1 MLYRVIGVMSGSS
14 LDGLDL
20 AFVEF
25 EEKGGKWTF
34 SIVASACYSYD
45 EAWTNKLK
53 TGRDLKAVD
62 FVSLDA
68 EYGHYVGAQINRFI
82 EENGLAYK
90 VGLIASHG
98 HTLFHLPGKYSV
110 QIGNGAAIAAE
121 TSLPVV
127 SDLRSLDVALGGQ
140 GAPIVPMG
148 EQLLFPENSFFLNIG
163 GISNVSCREEQFYD
177 AFDVCPANRVLNLLA
192 NVVGKEFD
200 ENGQMASAGRIN
212 EILLDQ
218 LNAKEFYSKDYPK
231 SLANEFG
238 TEDILPLINSF
249 ALDPADALATYV
261 EHVAI
266 QVAAAVERIS
276 IKRTVD
282 PTREKLLVTGGGAL
296 NGYLISRLEKHLSLY
311 AMEIDVPDQA
321 TVQYK
326 EALVMALLG
335 VLRWREEETVIQ
347 TVTGASR
354 ATVGGALWLGGD

>member
-45 EAWTNKLK
+45 EAWTIKLK

-68 EYGHYVGAQINRFI
+68 EYGHYIGAQINRFI
-82 EENGLAYK
+82 KENSLDYK

-98 HTLFHLPGKYSV
+98 HTLYHVPGKYSV

-148 EQLLFPENSFFLNIG
+148 EQLLFSDYSFFLNLG
-163 GISNVSCREEQFYD
+163 GISNVSYKGELVYD
-177 AFDVCPANRVLNLLA
+177 AFDVCPANRVLNLL
-192 NVVGKEFD
+192 VQQKQLSFD
-200 ENGQMASAGRIN
+200 KDGLLAAAGRIN
-212 EILLDQ
+212 EGLLEKLNQ
-218 LNAKEFYSKDYPK
+218 LDYYQTDYPK

-238 TEDILPLINSF
+238 TELIYPMLIASGLNTED
-249 ALDPADALATYV
+249 LLATCT
-261 EHVAI
+261 EHIAI
-266 QVAAAVERIS
+266 QVALAVEKIVA
-276 IKRTVD
+276 KRSLVVNQA
-282 PTREKLLVTGGGAL
+282 KMMVTGGGAY
-296 NGYLISRLEKHLSLY
+296 NTYLITRLSQHLLPYGIEVVLPSN
-311 AMEIDVPDQA
+311 EIIE
-321 TVQYK
+321 YK
-326 EALVMALLG
+326 EALIMALLG
-335 VLRWREEETVIQ
+335 VLRWREEETVFSS
-347 TVTGASR
+347 VTGAKR
-354 ATVGGALWLGGD
+354 ASSGGAFWMGQD

>member
-1 MLYRVIGVMSGSS
+1 MLYRVIGLMSGSS

-25 EEKGGKWTF
+25 EEKGGKWAFT
-34 SIVASACYSYD
+34 IVASACYSYD
-45 EAWTNKLK
+45 EQWANMLR

-82 EENGLAYK
+82 QENGLDYK

-98 HTLFHLPGKYSV
+98 HTLFHSPGKYSV

-148 EQLLFPENSFFLNIG
+148 EQLLFPEYTFFLNIG
-163 GISNVSCREEQFYD
+163 GISNISFKGDKFYD

-192 NVVGKEFD
+192 EQKHVSFD
-200 ENGQMASAGRIN
+200 KDGAFAAAGRIN
-212 EILLDQ
+212 EVLLEKLNQ
-218 LNAKEFYSKDYPK
+218 LDYYQTGYPK

-238 TEDILPLINSF
+238 TEVIYPMLVESGLSIEDV
-249 ALDPADALATYV
+249 LATYT
-261 EHVAI
+261 EHIAI
-266 QVAAAVERIS
+266 QVALAVEKIVTNRS
-276 IKRTVD
+276 LSDNQAKM
-282 PTREKLLVTGGGAL
+282 LVTGGGAY
-296 NGYLISRLEKHLSLY
+296 NAYLISRLSQHLLPYGIEVVLPSS
-311 AMEIDVPDQA
+311 EIIE
-321 TVQYK
+321 YK
-326 EALVMALLG
+326 EALIMALLG
-335 VLRWREEETVIQ
+335 VLRWREEETVFSS
-347 TVTGASR
+347 VTGAKR
-354 ATVGGALWLGGD
+354 ASSGGAFWMGQN

>member
-34 SIVASACYSYD
+34 SIVASACYPYD

-53 TGRDLKAVD
+53 TGRELKAVD

-82 EENGLAYK
+82 QENGLDYK

-148 EQLLFPENSFFLNIG
+148 EQLLFPDYTFFLNIG
-163 GISNVSCREEQFYD
+163 GISNISFKGEQFYD
-177 AFDVCPANRVLNLLA
+177 AFDVCPANRVLNQLA
-192 NVVGKEFD
+192 EQIHVPFD
-200 ENGQMASAGRIN
+200 KDGVFAAAGRIN
-212 EILLDQ
+212 EVLLERLNQ
-218 LNAKEFYSKDYPK
+218 LDYYQSDFPK

-238 TEDILPLINSF
+238 TEVVFPLLVASELPTEDL
-249 ALDPADALATYV
+249 LATYT
-261 EHVAI
+261 EHIAI
-266 QVAAAVERIS
+266 QIALAIEKIMT
-276 IKRTVD
+276 KRSM
-282 PTREKLLVTGGGAL
+282 PNGQHKMLVTGGGAY
-296 NGYLISRLEKHLSLY
+296 NVYLISRISQHLLPYGIELVLPSN
-311 AMEIDVPDQA
+311 EIIE
-321 TVQYK
+321 YK
-326 EALVMALLG
+326 EAFIMALLG
-335 VLRWREEETVIQ
+335 VLRWREEETVFSS
-347 TVTGASR
+347 VTGAKRGSS
-354 ATVGGALWLGGD
+354 GGAFWMGQD

>member
-45 EAWTNKLK
+45 EVWTNKLK
-53 TGRDLKAVD
+53 TGGDLKAVD
-62 FVSLDA
+62 FVSLDT
-68 EYGHYVGAQINRFI
+68 EYGHYLGAQINRFI
-82 EENGLAYK
+82 QENGLAYK

-148 EQLLFPENSFFLNIG
+148 EQLLFPDYSFFLNIG
-163 GISNVSCREEQFYD
+163 GISNVSCKGVQFYD

-192 NVVGKEFD
+192 EQKQISFD
-200 ENGQMASAGRIN
+200 KDGALAAAGRIN
-212 EILLDQ
+212 EVLLEKLNQ
-218 LNAKEFYSKDYPK
+218 LDYYQTDYPK

-238 TEDILPLINSF
+238 TEVVYPILVASGLTTED
-249 ALDPADALATYV
+249 LLATYT
-261 EHVAI
+261 EHIAI
-266 QVAAAVERIS
+266 QVALAIEKVI
-276 IKRTVD
+276 IKRSL
-282 PTREKLLVTGGGAL
+282 PNGQHKMLLTGGGAY
-296 NGYLISRLEKHLSLY
+296 NTYLVSRISQHLLPFGV
-311 AMEIDVPDQA
+311 EIALPENEIIE
-321 TVQYK
+321 YK
-326 EALVMALLG
+326 EAMIMALLG
-335 VLRWREEETVIQ
+335 VLRWREEETVFSS
-347 TVTGASR
+347 VTGAKR
-354 ATVGGALWLGGD
+354 ASSGGAFWMGQD

>member
-34 SIVASACYSYD
+34 SILAYACYSYD
-45 EAWTNKLK
+45 EAWTIKLK
-53 TGRDLKAVD
+53 SGRDLKAVD

-82 EENGLAYK
+82 QENGLDYK

-110 QIGNGAAIAAE
+110 QIGNGAAIAAT

-148 EQLLFPENSFFLNIG
+148 EHLLFSDYTFFLNIG
-163 GISNVSCREEQFYD
+163 GISNISFKGEQLYD

-192 NVVGKEFD
+192 EQKQISFD
-200 ENGQMASAGRIN
+200 KDGALAAAGRIN
-212 EILLDQ
+212 EVLLERLNQ
-218 LNAKEFYSKDYPK
+218 LDYYQTDYPK

-238 TEDILPLINSF
+238 TEVVYPMLTASELSTEDL
-249 ALDPADALATYV
+249 LATYS
-261 EHVAI
+261 EHIAI
-266 QVAAAVERIS
+266 QVALSVEKIVS
-276 IKRTVD
+276 KRSLTNNQA
-282 PTREKLLVTGGGAL
+282 KMMVTGGGAY
-296 NGYLISRLEKHLSLY
+296 NTYLISRLSQHLLPFGIEVVLPSN
-311 AMEIDVPDQA
+311 EIIE
-321 TVQYK
+321 YK
-326 EALVMALLG
+326 EALIMALLG
-335 VLRWREEETVIQ
+335 VLRWREEETVFSS
-347 TVTGASR
+347 VTGAKRGSS
-354 ATVGGALWLGGD
+354 GGAFWMGQD

>member
-25 EEKGGKWTF
+25 EEKGGKWAFT
-34 SIVASACYSYD
+34 IAASSCYPYD
-45 EAWTNKLK
+45 EQWANRLK

-82 EENGLAYK
+82 QEKELDYK

-148 EQLLFPENSFFLNIG
+148 EKLLFPEYSFFLNIG
-163 GISNVSCREEQFYD
+163 GISNVSCKGEQFYD
-177 AFDVCPANRVLNLLA
+177 AFDVCPANRVLNQLSELKHLIYDKDGALA
-192 NVVGKEFD
+192 AEGK
-200 ENGQMASAGRIN
+200 IN
-212 EILLDQ
+212 EVLLDRLNQ
-218 LNAKEFYSKDYPK
+218 LDYYQSDFPK

-238 TEDILPLINSF
+238 TEVVFPLLVASELPTEDL
-249 ALDPADALATYV
+249 LATYT
-261 EHVAI
+261 EHIAI
-266 QVAAAVERIS
+266 QIALAIEKIMT
-276 IKRTVD
+276 KRSM
-282 PTREKLLVTGGGAL
+282 PNGQHKMLVTGGGAY
-296 NGYLISRLEKHLSLY
+296 NVYLISKISQHLLPY
-311 AMEIDVPDQA
+311 GIELVLPANEIIE
-321 TVQYK
+321 YK
-326 EALVMALLG
+326 EALIMALLG
-335 VLRWREEETVIQ
+335 VLRWREEETVFCS
-347 TVTGASR
+347 VTGAKKAS
-354 ATVGGALWLGGD
+354 TGGAFWMGQD

>member
-34 SIVASACYSYD
+34 SIVASACYPYD
-45 EAWTNKLK
+45 EQWTNRLK
-53 TGRDLKAVD
+53 KGSDLKAVD
-62 FVSLDA
+62 FVLLDA
-68 EYGHYVGAQINRFI
+68 EYGHYVGTQINQFMQ
-82 EENGLAYK
+82 ENGLDYK

-98 HTLFHLPGKYSV
+98 HTLFHSPGKYSV

-163 GISNVSCREEQFYD
+163 GISNVSCKGEQFYD

-192 NVVGKEFD
+192 EQKQVSFD
-200 ENGQMASAGRIN
+200 KDGTLAAAGRIN
-212 EILLDQ
+212 EELLEKLNQ
-218 LNAKEFYSKDYPK
+218 LDYYQTDYPK

-238 TEDILPLINSF
+238 TEVIYPMLVASELSTEDL
-249 ALDPADALATYV
+249 LATYT
-261 EHVAI
+261 EHISI
-266 QVAAAVERIS
+266 QVALAVDKIVS
-276 IKRTVD
+276 KRALTVNQA
-282 PTREKLLVTGGGAL
+282 KMMVTGGGAY
-296 NGYLISRLEKHLSLY
+296 NTYLISRLSQHLLPYGIEVVLPSN
-311 AMEIDVPDQA
+311 EIIE
-321 TVQYK
+321 YK
-326 EALVMALLG
+326 EALIMALLG
-335 VLRWREEETVIQ
+335 VLRWREEETVFSS
-347 TVTGASR
+347 VTGAKR
-354 ATVGGALWLGGD
+354 ASSGGAFWMGQD